1 MALPPLHRALAEL
14 VRIPSVSGE
23 EGAIAEQVCTR
34 LDAAGVSF
42 ERDADNNITAFLGP
56 EGDDPLCL
64 CGHLDTVPAGVGWDH
79 DPLEPRVADG
89 VMTGLGV
96 SDMKAGLALMLDAVT
111 WDLGEPVVLAFI
123 ANEEEGTHEDPDG
136 VTPFLA
142 RYRPRA
148 AVVLEPTVVGDRLL
162 VEAGCQGDLVAR
174 YVFEGRAAHSS
185 RPELGD
191 NAITKA
197 VRLMAQVE
205 RRATGLL
212 SIPLHSGMTADPSLA
227 VTLVDAG
234 IRSNVIPDRATVTVN
249 RRVAPVEDMDVVMEG
264 LAALGPAEFPMMC
277 PGYILAVDDPFLGEV
292 LAAVNAVQ
300 GRAKPYCSRGY
311 SDTAMFAAAGIPV
324 VSLGPGI
331 LTACHEP
338 NEPCVLADLDRCKAA
353 LQRLLGGAAR

>member
-197 VRLMAQVE
+197 ARLMAEVE
-205 RRATGLL
+205 RRATALRP
-212 SIPLHSGMTADPSLA
+212 IPLHSGMTADPSLA
-227 VTLVDAG
+227 VIIVDAG
-234 IRSNVIPDRATVTVN
+234 IRSNIIPDRATVTVN
-249 RRVAPVEDMDVVMEG
+249 RRVAPVEDMDMVMEG
-264 LAALGPAEFPMMC
+264 LATLGPAEFPLVC
-277 PGYILAVDDPFLGEV
+277 PGFVLPEGDAFLEEMLDACRRTLGY
-292 LAAVNAVQ
+292 AQ
-300 GRAKPYCSRGY
+300 PYCSRGWGD
-311 SDTAMFAAAGIPV
+311 SAEFAAAGVPA
-324 VSLGPGI
+324 VSLGPGT
-331 LTACHEP
+331 LSACHEP
-338 NEPCVLADLDRCKAA
+338 NEPCVLANLDRCKAV
-353 LQRLLGGAAR
+353 LQRLLGGIAR